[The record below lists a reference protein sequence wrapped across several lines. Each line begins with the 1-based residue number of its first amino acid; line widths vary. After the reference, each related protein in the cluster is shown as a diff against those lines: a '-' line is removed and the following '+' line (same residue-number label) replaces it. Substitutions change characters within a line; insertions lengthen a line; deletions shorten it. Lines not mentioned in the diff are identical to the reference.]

1 MIILGNLYYLVGKH
15 YNEVIVVLVGWLVW
29 GFVFCSVVVVCLFV
43 FFFQSIYTF
52 FFFSFNFIIVLQVCF
67 TTVYSSKMMYS
78 LSSSRVFCFCFLNKT
93 NSSSYLIQANGQYR
107 SCVGSYHLCFCER
120 TGNFYLHKK
129 KTDSKWHWYST
140 QSCL

>member
-1 MIILGNLYYLVGKH
+1 MIILGNLYYLVDKH

-29 GFVFCSVVVVCLFV
+29 GFVFCVVVVV
-43 FFFQSIYTF
+43 VFQSIYTF
-52 FFFSFNFIIVLQVCF
+52 FFSFSFNFIIALKVCF
-67 TTVYSSKMMYS
+67 TTIYSSKMMYS

-93 NSSSYLIQANGQYR
+93 NSSSYLTQANGQDR
-107 SCVGSYHLCFCER
+107 SCVGSYHLCFCKR

-129 KTDSKWHWYST
+129 KTDSKWHRYST